1 MKFELSL
8 IGSERFALIVITSP
22 ALKKPLVAEKAVTF
36 GGMVSI

>member
-8 IGSERFALIVITSP
+8 IGSERFALIVIILFS
-22 ALKKPLVAEKAVTF
+22 LKKPLVAEKEVTF